1 MGLQLELT
9 GGVFLILVTV
19 RKKKSIIYVHNLLLH
34 TKSLK
39 KNPPLCENLQKQAK
53 ITKNRGN

>member
-9 GGVFLILVTV
+9 GGVFL
-19 RKKKSIIYVHNLLLH
+19 KKKKIDYLCAQFALAHK
-34 TKSLK
+34 KSEK
-39 KNPPLCENLQKQAK
+39 KPPLCENLQKQAK